1 MDDSPS
7 GSPRKPYPEDHLNLA
22 LRQKSS
28 SVSSNASPTKLV
40 SPRTLRHVSG
50 SVADANSAPS
60 SASTSAFQTQAV
72 SSKSIDAEIH
82 PKPTMCSGSEMP
94 PGVHV
99 PDYGFIPLDPSL
111 KPIDRRSRLMT
122 KKELGNL
129 VRSIL
134 SSTQLQANHILS
146 KAKDDVVKTLAT
158 SLKAVSALIGEM
170 SLDDEN
176 EKRDLMESGMLST
189 NMSSGDPSAAY
200 DFVDLE
206 AGLGGPESGI
216 GATGIV
222 RGKKTKKVGHQA
234 MGIDYHLQQ
243 AGYLPP
249 APRSQTGKV
258 VSRND

>member
-1 MDDSPS
+1 MNDSPS
-7 GSPRKPYPEDHLNLA
+7 GSRRKPYPEDHLNLA
-22 LRQKSS
+22 LREKSS
-28 SVSSNASPTKLV
+28 SVSSNAS
-40 SPRTLRHVSG
+40 SRTLRHVSG
-50 SVADANSAPS
+50 SVAGANSAPS
-60 SASTSAFQTQAV
+60 FTSTSAFQTQAV
-72 SSKSIDAEIH
+72 SSKPIDAEIH
-82 PKPTMCSGSEMP
+82 AKPTTCSGSEMP

-122 KKELGNL
+122 KAELGDL

-158 SLKAVSALIGEM
+158 SLEAVSALIGEM
-170 SLDDEN
+170 SLDDED
-176 EKRDLMESGMLST
+176 EKRDLTESGMLST

-216 GATGIV
+216 GATGTV
-222 RGKKTKKVGHQA
+222 RGKKTKKVGNQA

-249 APRSQTGKV
+249 PRGARQG
-258 VSRND
+258 R